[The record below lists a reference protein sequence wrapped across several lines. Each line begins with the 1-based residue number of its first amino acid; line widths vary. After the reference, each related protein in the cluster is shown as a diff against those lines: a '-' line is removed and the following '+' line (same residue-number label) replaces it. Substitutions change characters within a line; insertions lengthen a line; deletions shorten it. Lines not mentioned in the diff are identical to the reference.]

1 MGRNK
6 IKIEKIENIKLRIT
20 TFNKRKKGLIKK
32 AMELSLLCDTD
43 ILLCILDNTASNKCI
58 LYESKNNFAD
68 FIKNNLI
75 NSNRKIDIMSNKDY
89 DSIFNNKEENSS
101 NNNEADDDIDE
112 NQFLKKKQK
121 SCLVVSSNNED
132 VYEKDDISNKSPSKN
147 IHELNKKYNLKV
159 TIPSSIHNIQSIIQQ
174 SNQNK
179 KKQSQE
185 KEENQ
190 EKNENLNEN
199 LKANNKL
206 LMNSQILNNLSN
218 FIENGKEKNDGK
230 EMKEIKISSN
240 SNAFVKYNK
249 NSGNKVESSVN
260 LITPPSIFN
269 TSSQKNLINLSHQNM
284 SIGNTHINQLLLNNI
299 FNESIKAVDYGNQTI
314 SLYDLHNNNI
324 YNSMTNSSNLDKSEE
339 ANKQKNTGNTC
350 EYVFNPSEN
359 NSYSNINTISN
370 ASHYQNDK
378 EGRNSNNFKYVTS
391 NSNSITQGMSKY
403 DSSNSMLFDL
413 KGNNHYI
420 EEKNKKSK
428 LSSETSVGKYL
439 CFNNPPTSFNDK

>member
-43 ILLCILDNTASNKCI
+43 ILLCILDNTAANKCI

-89 DSIFNNKEENSS
+89 ESIFNNKEEGSS
-101 NNNEADDDIDE
+101 NNEADDDIYD

-121 SCLVVSSNNED
+121 SCLVVNSNNED
-132 VYEKDDISNKSPSKN
+132 VKEKDEVSNKSPSKN
-147 IHELNKKYNLKV
+147 INELNKKYNLKV

-174 SNQNK
+174 SNQNQ

-185 KEENQ
+185 NQ
-190 EKNENLNEN
+190 GKNENINEN
-199 LKANNKL
+199 QANNKSM
-206 LMNSQILNNLSN
+206 MNSQILNNLSS
-218 FIENGKEKNDGK
+218 FIDNEKENGK
-230 EMKEIKISSN
+230 EMKEIKISSH

-249 NSGNKVESSVN
+249 NNGNKVESSVN

-284 SIGNTHINQLLLNNI
+284 SIGNSHINQLLLNNI
-299 FNESIKAVDYGNQTI
+299 FNESNKAIDYGNQTI
-314 SLYDLHNNNI
+314 SLYDLHNNTI
-324 YNSMTNSSNLDKSEE
+324 YNTMTNSSNVDKSEE
-339 ANKQKNTGNTC
+339 ANKRKNTGNTC

-370 ASHYQNDK
+370 ISHYQNDK
-378 EGRNSNNFKYVTS
+378 EGRNSSTFKYVIS
-391 NSNSITQGMSKY
+391 NSNSIRQGINKY
-403 DSSNSMLFDL
+403 DSSNSMLSEV
-413 KGNNHYI
+413 KGNNPNI
-420 EEKNKKSK
+420 DEKNKKSK

-439 CFNNPPTSFNDK
+439 CFNNPATSFNDK